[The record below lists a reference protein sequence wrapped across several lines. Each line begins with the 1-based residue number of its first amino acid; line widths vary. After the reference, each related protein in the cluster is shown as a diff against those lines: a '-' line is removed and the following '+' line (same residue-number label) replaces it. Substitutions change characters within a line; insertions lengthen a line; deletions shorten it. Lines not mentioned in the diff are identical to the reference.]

1 MKAYLITTGTLFGLI
16 TAAHGYEVVDRGR
29 VYGSDGVV
37 VALSAGLAI
46 WAWRLARTYPAGR
59 SS

>member
-1 MKAYLITTGTLFGLI
+1 MRAYLITTGTLFGLI
-16 TAAHGYEVVDRGR
+16 TAAHGYEAVDRGQL
-29 VYGSDGVV
+29 YGSDVMI

-46 WAWRLARTYPAGR
+46 WAWRLGRTRLAGV